1 MFKKKKKAIQM
12 CRVSDV
18 SGISLSFQIRI
29 GRCLEGEK
37 KHNGGPG
44 LKVVPLSLACPV

>member
-1 MFKKKKKAIQM
+1 M

-18 SGISLSFQIRI
+18 SGIFLSFQIRI
-29 GRCLEGEK
+29 GRCLEGK

-44 LKVVPLSLACPV
+44 LEVVPLSLACPV